1 MKRQI
6 SIRRALGDSINAI
19 KLLNEYLA
27 IFMADQEAWQEL
39 ADLYLDQQL

>member
-19 KLLNEYLA
+19 KFLNEYLS
-27 IFMADQEAWQEL
+27 IFMADQEEL